1 MENLSAVGPGWQ
13 GLGVSSRQAAGGS
26 STLAG
31 QKMDEWGWA
40 LVLM

>member
-1 MENLSAVGPGWQ
+1 VL
-13 GLGVSSRQAAGGS
+13 RGGGF

-40 LVLM
+40 SVLLCIS